1 MIGVLRGGTI
11 MTRRTFA
18 RIVALL
24 VVAGLLASIAATP
37 VDAAPDCSAA
47 AGQAFIDQGRY
58 DRAVTEFTCLIRA
71 DETSVDGYR
80 GRMEAFVLM
89 GRYADAVHDGTRFT
103 AVVEPAHPDAQ
114 QTVIRG
120 YLDRLAASPTD
131 VPALAGMTFARWWF
145 FDYPAAIKYAGQ
157 LLDVQ
162 PTSVVGWL
170 FRGSSRALHH
180 VQTSRGAA
188 DLERALELDGANP
201 SVHYIVADAYAY
213 GFGDLVRAYAEAS
226 IALDGGLD
234 TPRVHAILGAA
245 LNSFGETAAAAA
257 EIARHFELVTEE
269 TVTAAPLAPGGSGA
283 FDLVPGRVFEIPIPA
298 IAGQPI
304 SITTSSKDYW
314 DTIALLVA
322 PDGTPVL
329 GSDDVN
335 GYFAAFTYVP
345 PVSGSYTLRV
355 TFFESVITGVLNVT
369 RG

>member
-1 MIGVLRGGTI
+1 MS
-11 MTRRTFA
+11 RRRFA
-18 RIVALL
+18 RHGAVLVFM
-24 VVAGLLASIAATP
+24 VVATSMVAAP
-37 VDAAPDCSAA
+37 AAAAPDCTAA
-47 AGQAFIDQGRY
+47 AGQGFIDQGRY
-58 DRAVTEFTCLIRA
+58 DRAVTEFTCVIRA
-71 DETSVDGYR
+71 DGTSVDGYR
-80 GRMEAFVLM
+80 GRMEAFVLL

-103 AVVEPAHPDAQ
+103 ADVQPAHPDAQ

-120 YLDRLAASPTD
+120 YLERLAARPTD
-131 VPALAGMTFARWWF
+131 IPALAGMTFARWWF

-162 PTSVVGWL
+162 PSSVTGWL

-188 DLERALELDGANP
+188 DLERALQLDGANP

-213 GFGDLVRAYAEAS
+213 GFGDLERAYAEAT

-245 LNSFGETAAAAA
+245 LNSFGDTAAAA
-257 EIARHFELVTEE
+257 EQVARHFELITEE
-269 TVTAAPLAPGGSGA
+269 TVAVAPLAPGGNLA
-283 FDLVPGRVFEIPIPA
+283 LDLVPGRVVEIPIPA

-304 SITTSSKDYW
+304 SIVTSSKDYW

-345 PVSGSYTLRV
+345 QASGTYRLRV
-355 TFFESVITGVLNVT
+355 TFFESVITGVLSVS
-369 RG
+369 RD

>member
-1 MIGVLRGGTI
+1 MS
-11 MTRRTFA
+11 RRIFA
-18 RIVALL
+18 RIGMLL
-24 VVAGLLASIAATP
+24 VVASLLASVVATP
-37 VDAAPDCSAA
+37 VDAAPDCSTAT
-47 AGQAFIDQGRY
+47 GQAFIDQGRY
-58 DRAVTEFTCLIRA
+58 DRAVTEFTCVIR
-71 DETSVDGYR
+71 DDPTSVDGYR
-80 GRMEAFVLM
+80 GRMEAFVLL

-103 AVVEPAHPDAQ
+103 ADVEPAHPDAQ
-114 QTVIRG
+114 QAVIRG
-120 YLDRLAASPTD
+120 YVDRLAARPTD
-131 VPALAGMTFARWWF
+131 IPALAGMTFARWWF

-162 PTSVVGWL
+162 PTAVVGWL

-188 DLERALELDGANP
+188 DLERALQLDGANP
-201 SVHYIVADAYAY
+201 SAHYIVADAYAY
-213 GFGDLVRAYAEAS
+213 GFGDLERAYGEAS
-226 IALDGGLD
+226 IALGGGLD

-257 EIARHFELVTEE
+257 EIARHFELVTEQ
-269 TVTAAPLAPGGSGA
+269 TVTSAALEPGGSVA
-283 FDLVPGRVFEIPIPA
+283 LDLVPGRVIEIPIPA
-298 IAGQPI
+298 VAGQPI
-304 SITTSSKDYW
+304 SIATSSKDYW

-335 GYFAAFTYVP
+335 GYFAAFAYIPPASGTY
-345 PVSGSYTLRV
+345 SLRV

>member
-1 MIGVLRGGTI
+1 MS
-11 MTRRTFA
+11 RRRFA
-18 RIVALL
+18 APGAWLVFVIVALS
-24 VVAGLLASIAATP
+24 VAAAP
-37 VDAAPDCSAA
+37 VAAAPDCSAA
-47 AGQAFIDQGRY
+47 AGQGFIDQGQY
-58 DRAVTEFTCLIRA
+58 DRAVSEFTCLIRA
-71 DETSVDGYR
+71 DATSVDGYR
-80 GRMEAFVLM
+80 GRMEAFLLM
-89 GRYADAVHDGTRFT
+89 GRYADAVHDGARFT
-103 AVVEPAHPDAQ
+103 ADVEPAHPDAQ
-114 QTVIRG
+114 QTVTRE
-120 YLDRLAASPTD
+120 YLDRLAARPSD
-131 VPALAGMTFARWWF
+131 IPALTGMTFARWWF

-162 PTSVVGWL
+162 PAAVAGSL

-188 DLERALELDGANP
+188 DLERALQLDGGNP

-213 GFGDLVRAYAEAS
+213 GFGDLERAYAEAT

-245 LNSFGETAAAAA
+245 LNSFGETAAAA
-257 EIARHFELVTEE
+257 EQIARHFELVTEQVV
-269 TVTAAPLAPGGSGA
+269 TVAPLQSGGSLA
-283 FDLVPGRVFEIPIPA
+283 LDLVPGRVVEIPIPA
-298 IAGQPI
+298 VAGQPI
-304 SITTSSKDYW
+304 VITTSSKDYW

-345 PVSGSYTLRV
+345 AVTGTYELHV